1 MITSKNIFIIAGE
14 ASGDQHAANYVKQHL
29 KINPDIKFTAIGQQ
43 ELKKEGAKIIY
54 DSEKISVVGIIEVL
68 VKYRLIKHALNI
80 AYKHIKEDKPDYTIL
95 FAWNHKNEILELIDE
110 KSKDHQVIA
119 NLVIGS
125 KSGIVDNIS
134 KGCATNSLGF
144 CLIFF
149 IISSLIFSLSFNPS
163 AMAAET

>member
-29 KINPDIKFTAIGQQ
+29 IINPDIKFTAIGQQ

-80 AYKHIKEDKPDYTIL
+80 AYKHIKEDKPDLNSCVHALDEFVAQRSKRFSYLYFEKNFQYLVLLKIIQRALTLLLIKKHFHHEQHLLIL
-95 FAWNHKNEILELIDE
+95 HF
-110 KSKDHQVIA
+110 
-119 NLVIGS
+119 
-125 KSGIVDNIS
+125 
-134 KGCATNSLGF
+134 
-144 CLIFF
+144 
-149 IISSLIFSLSFNPS
+149 
-163 AMAAET
+163 